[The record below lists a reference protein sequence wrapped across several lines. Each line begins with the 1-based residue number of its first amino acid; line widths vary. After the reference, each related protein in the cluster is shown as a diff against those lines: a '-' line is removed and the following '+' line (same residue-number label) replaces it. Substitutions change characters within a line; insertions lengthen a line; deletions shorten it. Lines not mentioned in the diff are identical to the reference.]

1 MPWMPVNSD
10 DNKGGDMA
18 TVVLVAVG
26 ISVMLWFGMPWM
38 RSFLYCFPAAIVVA
52 LGLRYWYKRRS
63 VDLIQLGY
71 KDKPRQDERA

>member
-10 DNKGGDMA
+10 DNKGGDIA
-18 TVVLVAVG
+18 TVILVAAG
-26 ISVMLWFGMPWM
+26 LSVMLWFGMPWI

-52 LGLRYWYKRRS
+52 LGLRYWYKRHS

-71 KDKPRQDERA
+71 KDKPRQD